1 MQFLIFV
8 GLSLLSVSVLYYFF
22 FMKDTAPAD
31 KEKHEDPEDNQDD
44 NVEV

>member
-22 FMKDTAPAD
+22 FVRDTAPAD
-31 KEKHEDPEDNQDD
+31 KEKQDEPEENQDD

>member
-1 MQFLIFV
+1 V

-22 FMKDTAPAD
+22 FIRDTSPAD
-31 KEKHEDPEDNQDD
+31 KERHEEPEDSQDD

>member
-22 FMKDTAPAD
+22 FMRDTAATA
-31 KEKHEDPEDNQDD
+31 KERDEEPEDNLDN

>member
-1 MQFLIFV
+1 MIFV

-22 FMKDTAPAD
+22 FMRDTVPAE
-31 KEKHEDPEDNQDD
+31 KEKHEEPEDNQDD